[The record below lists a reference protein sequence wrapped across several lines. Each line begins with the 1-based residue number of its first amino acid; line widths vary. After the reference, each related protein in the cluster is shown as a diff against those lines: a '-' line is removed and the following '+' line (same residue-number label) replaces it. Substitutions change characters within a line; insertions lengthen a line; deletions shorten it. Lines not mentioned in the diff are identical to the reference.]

1 MQGQSIGRYIDEGE
15 ISKRRYHKE
24 FPEEQAKYIYFHI
37 LDSLNDRTL
46 KISNF
51 DLSILIFNLDDFQC
65 HLQRRGLFMRLNPSD
80 LSAILVLDLTFI
92 FLKSRVSEFLGH
104 LRVFLGNIQRSTSRS
119 RIRED
124 EIEYSSV
131 E

>member
-1 MQGQSIGRYIDEGE
+1 MSARSKYRPIDEGKN
-15 ISKRRYHKE
+15 SKRRDHKE

-65 HLQRRGLFMRLNPSD
+65 HLQRQGLFMRLNPSD
-80 LSAILVLDLTFI
+80 PCPILILVQFLTWYDPSLIPLKFRESESSKGIQGI
-92 FLKSRVSEFLGH
+92 FRKYTKK
-104 LRVFLGNIQRSTSRS
+104 NK
-119 RIRED
+119 
-124 EIEYSSV
+124 
-131 E
+131 